1 MCRGPTV
8 LYKNLSLWEAYNRS
22 IHLYTEWIAMPFEI
36 LWNQFLF
43 CFVLSV
49 HGDHYMMMWRNLRAQ
64 CLGCQRT
71 GGRGWP
77 QGHLGPSSSSLTQ
90 RFRLFIHLI
99 LLTQFLLSLL
109 RPLRPCGPRFSLTA
123 FPENVLDF
131 ASQFSTNSDPT
142 AKTALPSGAGDKIT
156 KRPCIL

>member
-1 MCRGPTV
+1 MDPQCFTKTSFFERH
-8 LYKNLSLWEAYNRS
+8 
-22 IHLYTEWIAMPFEI
+22 IIDPFIYIQSELLCLLKYYEI
-36 LWNQFLF
+36 SF

-49 HGDHYMMMWRNLRAQ
+49 HGDHYMVMWSNLREQ
-64 CLGCQRT
+64 CLGWQRI
-71 GGRGWP
+71 GGSGWP

-109 RPLRPCGPRFSLTA
+109 RPLRPCGLLFSLTA
-123 FPENVLDF
+123 FPENILDF

-142 AKTALPSGAGDKIT
+142 AKTTLPSGAGDKIT